1 MQKTAIVCVTNDLS
15 TDQRVHKTCLTLQKC
30 DYWVVEYG
38 RLLPDSLPLER
49 SYFTLRK
56 KLWFRKGLQFYAEYN
71 IRLFLYLMNADVD
84 LIFANDLDT
93 LPAAYLAS
101 RLRNKK
107 LIFDAHEL
115 FPEVPELAN
124 RPLIKA
130 VWEKI
135 ERLII
140 PNITHSLTVCN
151 SISDYYKQKYNI
163 QMAVVRNV
171 PLYKSKPESKPT
183 SQGKK
188 TIIYQG
194 ALNKGRGLEMV
205 LDAMPFVKNANLIII
220 GDGDIR
226 SLLEKKVKSL
236 KIKDRVQ
243 FLGKISGER
252 LFDFTL
258 SANIGLCLLENI
270 GLNYY
275 YSLPNRIFD
284 YLHAGVPV
292 LATNFPEIAC
302 IVETY
307 KTGIL
312 IDHYEPTYLSGVI
325 NYMLENPLDTSH
337 FDVVSKEL
345 CWENEEKMLI
355 SIINKH

>member
-15 TDQRVHKTCLTLQKC
+15 TDQRVHKTCTTLQKC
-30 DYWVVEYG
+30 GYWVIEYG
-38 RLLPDSLPLER
+38 RLLPDSLSLER
-49 SYFTLRK
+49 TYFTLRRK
-56 KLWFRKGLQFYAEYN
+56 FWFNRGPLFYAEFN
-71 IRLFLYLMNADVD
+71 IRLFLYLMNAEVD
-84 LIFANDLDT
+84 LIFANDLDS
-93 LPAAYLAS
+93 LPACYLAS

-115 FPEVPELAN
+115 FPEVPELVH
-124 RPLIKA
+124 RPPIKA

-135 ERLII
+135 EHLIL
-140 PNITHSLTVCN
+140 PNLTHSLTVCR

-163 QMAVVRNV
+163 QMTVVRNM
-171 PLYKSKPESKPT
+171 PSYKSIPKNTNLSTP
-183 SQGKK
+183 K

-205 LDAMPFVKNANLIII
+205 LDAIPFVKNANLIIA

-226 SLLEKKVKSL
+226 SLLEKRVKSL
-236 KIKDRVQ
+236 KIEDRVL
-243 FLGKISGER
+243 FLGKITGEK
-252 LFDFTL
+252 LLELTQ

-292 LATNFPEIAC
+292 LATNFPEIAA
-302 IVETY
+302 IVEAY

-312 IDHYEPTYLSGVI
+312 IDHYEPAYLSEVI
-325 NYMLENPLDTSH
+325 NNMLENPLDTSH
-337 FDVVSKEL
+337 FDAISNEL
-345 CWENEEKMLI
+345 CWENEEKKLI
-355 SIINKH
+355 SLINQQ